1 VIQSTRG
8 AVSDSDN
15 DDNAAVADTM
25 TSGEHPKV
33 SDSAPIVIDSERY
46 ELIELLGRGGMGEV
60 WKAYDTAM
68 NRVVALKVLP
78 GNLADDAQYQARFRR
93 EAQAA
98 ASLDEPH
105 IVPIHDFGEI
115 DGRLYV
121 TMRLIDGK
129 TISDLLV
136 NGPLAPQRAVSIV
149 EQIAAALGAAHRI
162 GLVHRDVKPSNIL
175 VTEDDFAY
183 LIDFGI
189 ARAAEATKL
198 TSTGATI
205 GTLAYMAPER
215 FTTDRDD
222 ARADI
227 YALTCVLHECLTGS
241 QPFPGDS
248 LERQISSHLTMP
260 PPRPST
266 MQPGISPQMDQVI
279 ATGMAKSP
287 DQRYAT
293 TRDLAVAARA
303 ALTAPLPQS
312 QPAPPAFA
320 PPPPAT
326 SWSAPVPYPATGPTA
341 AAPASAATQ
350 YSTPAQFASWAPP
363 AMPNA
368 QQAQGQSPWW
378 RNPAVLI
385 LAALVTFVLIVV
397 AVVAVIVWPQ
407 MNSNDRP
414 TATAQPSTQ
423 RIPSASSTKPSA
435 PGTTSSAAVPTT
447 ATSAAPA
454 GPSELQTAEGLGGLL
469 DTMRNHFGDVMG
481 FQLVVYPDYA
491 ITERVSPKNSHVEQD
506 FMYRDGQWS
515 GWGSDTTT
523 SSFDILSDLS
533 AFNVPAVAAT
543 LAGAPQALGASD
555 GSKTYLIVEGAEG
568 GSLELA
574 IHSAEPGTGY
584 MQVNPDGSV
593 KKVFPP

>member
-1 VIQSTRG
+1 MEGTPFG
-8 AVSDSDN
+8 
-15 DDNAAVADTM
+15 
-25 TSGEHPKV
+25 
-33 SDSAPIVIDSERY
+33 RY
-46 ELIELLGRGGMGEV
+46 RLVELLGRGGMGEV
-60 WKAYDTAM
+60 WRAFDTAM

-78 GNLADDAQYQARFRR
+78 ANLADDAQYQTRFRR

-129 TISDLLV
+129 TIDELIV
-136 NGPLAPQRAVSIV
+136 DGPLAPQRAVSIV

-222 ARADI
+222 ARADT
-227 YALTCVLHECLTGS
+227 YALTCVLHECLTGV

-248 LERQISSHLTMP
+248 LERQITSHLTLP

-279 ATGMAKSP
+279 ATGMAKKP

-293 TRDLAVAARA
+293 TKDLAVAARA
-303 ALTAPLPQS
+303 ALTGPMPHA
-312 QPAPPAFA
+312 QPAPFTA
-320 PPPPAT
+320 PPPAPP
-326 SWSAPVPYPATGPTA
+326 SWSAPLPYPDTGPS
-341 AAPASAATQ
+341 AAPASAAIHHQ
-350 YSTPAQFASWAPP
+350 TPAGPPAWPPP

-368 QQAQGQSPWW
+368 QQPQVSSPWW

-385 LAALVTFVLIVV
+385 LAALATVGVIV
-397 AVVAVIVWPQ
+397 AVVAVIVWPDGSSG
-407 MNSNDRP
+407 NPP
-414 TATAQPSTQ
+414 TTRAEPT
-423 RIPSASSTKPSA
+423 ASSTRPSA
-435 PGTTSSAAVPTT
+435 PGTSSSAPSTSAPT
-447 ATSAAPA
+447 ATQSPPV
-454 GPSELQTAEGLGGLL
+454 GPGQLHTAEGLNGLL
-469 DTMRNHFGDVMG
+469 DTIRSKFGDTMG
-481 FQLVVYPDYA
+481 FQFVAYPDYA
-491 ITERVSPKNSHVEQD
+491 TTARVDPNNSHVKQD
-506 FMYRDGQWS
+506 YMYRDGQWNS
-515 GWGSDTTT
+515 WGSDTTT
-523 SSFDILSDLS
+523 SSFDVLADLS
-533 AFNVPAVAAT
+533 AFNADAVAAT
-543 LAGAPQALGASD
+543 LVGAPQALGAPD

-568 GSLELA
+568 GGLELS
-574 IHSAEPGTGY
+574 IHSMAAGTGF
-584 MQVNPDGSV
+584 MEVNPDGSV
-593 KKVFPP
+593 KEVHPP

>member
-1 VIQSTRG
+1 
-8 AVSDSDN
+8 
-15 DDNAAVADTM
+15 
-25 TSGEHPKV
+25 
-33 SDSAPIVIDSERY
+33 
-46 ELIELLGRGGMGEV
+46 MGEV
-60 WKAYDTAM
+60 WRAFDTAM

-78 GNLADDAQYQARFRR
+78 ANLADDAQYQARFRR
-93 EAQAA
+93 EAHAA

-105 IVPIHDFGEI
+105 IVPIHDFGET

-129 TISDLLV
+129 TINELVV
-136 NGPLAPQRAVSIV
+136 NGPLPPRRAVSIV

-248 LERQISSHLTMP
+248 LERQITSHLTLP

-279 ATGMAKSP
+279 AT
-287 DQRYAT
+287 
-293 TRDLAVAARA
+293 ARA
-303 ALTAPLPQS
+303 EPSQQHLP
-312 QPAPPAFA
+312 
-320 PPPPAT
+320 
-326 SWSAPVPYPATGPTA
+326 SAPSTRPSVPGTSSS
-341 AAPASAATQ
+341 APSTSA
-350 YSTPAQFASWAPP
+350 
-363 AMPNA
+363 
-368 QQAQGQSPWW
+368 
-378 RNPAVLI
+378 
-385 LAALVTFVLIVV
+385 
-397 AVVAVIVWPQ
+397 
-407 MNSNDRP
+407 P
-414 TATAQPSTQ
+414 TATQST
-423 RIPSASSTKPSA
+423 PMG
-435 PGTTSSAAVPTT
+435 PGQLHTV
-447 ATSAAPA
+447 
-454 GPSELQTAEGLGGLL
+454 EGLSGLL
-469 DTMRNHFGDVMG
+469 DTIRSKFGDTMG
-481 FQLVVYPDYA
+481 FQLVVYPEYA

-506 FMYRDGQWS
+506 FMYRDGQWNS
-515 GWGSDTTT
+515 WGADTTT
-523 SSFDILSDLS
+523 SSFDVLADLS
-533 AFNVPAVAAT
+533 AFKADAVAAT
-543 LAGAPQALGASD
+543 LAGAPQALGAPD

-568 GSLELA
+568 GGLKLS
-574 IHSAEPGTGY
+574 IHSAEPGTGF
-584 MQVNPDGSV
+584 MEVNPDGSV
-593 KKVFPP
+593 KEIHPP

>member
-1 VIQSTRG
+1 
-8 AVSDSDN
+8 
-15 DDNAAVADTM
+15 
-25 TSGEHPKV
+25 
-33 SDSAPIVIDSERY
+33 
-46 ELIELLGRGGMGEV
+46 
-60 WKAYDTAM
+60 M

-78 GNLADDAQYQARFRR
+78 ANLADDAQYQARFRR

-129 TISDLLV
+129 TIGELLV
-136 NGPLAPQRAVSIV
+136 DGPLAPDRAVSIT

-215 FTTDRDD
+215 FTSDRED
-222 ARADI
+222 ARADV

-241 QPFPGDS
+241 QPFPGES
-248 LERQISSHLTMP
+248 LERQITSHLTLP

-266 MQPGISPQMDQVI
+266 MVPGISPQMDDVI

-293 TRDLAVAARA
+293 TRDLAAAART
-303 ALTAPLPQS
+303 ALTAPMAPS

-320 PPPPAT
+320 PAPPAP
-326 SWSAPVPYPATGPTA
+326 SWSAPVPYPHTGPS
-341 AAPASAATQ
+341 APPAHAATQ
-350 YSTPAQFASWAPP
+350 YAAPAPSAPWSP
-363 AMPNA
+363 PGMPNA
-368 QQAQGQSPWW
+368 QQAQPPSPWW
-378 RNPAVLI
+378 QNPAVWI
-385 LAALVTFVLIVV
+385 VAALVTVVLIVV
-397 AVVAVIVWPQ
+397 AVVVVIVWPDG
-407 MNSNDRP
+407 SSGSRP
-414 TATAQPSTQ
+414 TTRAQPTGQQSL
-423 RIPSASSTKPSA
+423 PSTKPPSTSSSA
-435 PGTTSSAAVPTT
+435 PSGTTSAPTT
-447 ATSAAPA
+447 TQSVPA
-454 GPSELQTAEGLGGLL
+454 GPAELHTAEGLTGLL
-469 DTMRNHFGDVMG
+469 DTIRGKFGDTMG
-481 FQLVVYPDYA
+481 FQLVVYPEYA
-491 ITERVSPKNSHVEQD
+491 ITERVSPTNSHVEQD

-515 GWGSDTTT
+515 SWGADTTA
-523 SSFDILSDLS
+523 SSLDYVADLN

-543 LAGAPQALGASD
+543 LAGAPQALGAPN
-555 GSKTYLIVEGAEG
+555 GSQMYLIVEGAEG
-568 GSLELA
+568 GGLELS
-574 IHSAEPGTGY
+574 IHSGAPGTGF
-584 MQVNPDGSV
+584 MEVNPDGSV
-593 KKVFPP
+593 KEIHPP

>member
-1 VIQSTRG
+1 
-8 AVSDSDN
+8 
-15 DDNAAVADTM
+15 M
-25 TSGEHPKV
+25 
-33 SDSAPIVIDSERY
+33 
-46 ELIELLGRGGMGEV
+46 LGRGGMGEV

-129 TISDLLV
+129 TINELV
-136 NGPLAPQRAVSIV
+136 ADGPLSPQRSVSIV

-175 VTEDDFAY
+175 VTDDDFAY

-248 LERQISSHLTMP
+248 LERQITNHLTMP

-293 TRDLAVAARA
+293 TKDLAVAARA
-303 ALTAPLPQS
+303 ALTAPIAQGA
-312 QPAPPAFA
+312 PAPVA
-320 PPPPAT
+320 PPPPPAPG
-326 SWSAPVPYPATGPTA
+326 WSTPVQYPDTGPGAVA
-341 AAPASAATQ
+341 AGAPTQ
-350 YSTPAQFASWAPP
+350 YSTAPQFAAAAPP
-363 AMPNA
+363 PTWSPPPAPNV
-368 QQAQGQSPWW
+368 QQAQASSPWW
-378 RNPAVLI
+378 HNPAVWI
-385 LAALVTFVLIVV
+385 LAALAVAVVIVV
-397 AVVAVIVWPQ
+397 AVVAVIVWPDG
-407 MNSNDRP
+407 SSSDRP
-414 TATAQPSTQ
+414 TTRAQPTQ
-423 RIPSASSTKPSA
+423 QQLPSVPGTKPSS
-435 PGTTSSAAVPTT
+435 PGTTS
-447 ATSAAPA
+447 A
-454 GPSELQTAEGLGGLL
+454 GPSVSTSAPTATQSAGTAELHTAQGLSGLL
-469 DTMRNHFGDVMG
+469 DTIRNKFGDTMG
-481 FQLVVYPDYA
+481 FQLVAYPDYA
-491 ITERVSPKNSHVEQD
+491 VLERVSPTNSHVEQD
-506 FMYRDGQWS
+506 FMYRGGQWNS
-515 GWGSDTTT
+515 WGSDTTT
-523 SSFDILSDLS
+523 SSLDVLADLS
-533 AFNVPAVAAT
+533 AFNADAVAAT
-543 LAGAPQALGASD
+543 MAGAPQALGAPD
-555 GSKTYLIVEGAEG
+555 GSQMYLIVEGAEG
-568 GSLELA
+568 GSVELA
-574 IHSAEPGTGY
+574 IHSAAPGTGF
-584 MQVNPDGSV
+584 MQVNPDGSI

>member
-1 VIQSTRG
+1 VDGTPFG
-8 AVSDSDN
+8 
-15 DDNAAVADTM
+15 
-25 TSGEHPKV
+25 
-33 SDSAPIVIDSERY
+33 RY
-46 ELIELLGRGGMGEV
+46 RLLDLLGRGGMGEV
-60 WKAYDTAM
+60 WRAFDTAM

-78 GNLADDAQYQARFRR
+78 ANLADDAQYQARFRR

-115 DGRLYV
+115 EGRLYV

-129 TISDLLV
+129 TIDDLV
-136 NGPLAPQRAVSIV
+136 ADGPLSPQRAVSIV

-215 FTTDRDD
+215 FTSDRTD

-227 YALTCVLHECLTGS
+227 YALTCVLHECLTGC

-248 LERQISSHLTMP
+248 LERQITNHLTMP

-266 MQPGISPQMDQVI
+266 MQPEISAQMDHVI
-279 ATGMAKSP
+279 ATGMAKNP

-293 TRDLAVAARA
+293 TKDLAVAARA
-303 ALTAPLPQS
+303 ALTAPI
-312 QPAPPAFA
+312 QPGPP
-320 PPPPAT
+320 PVDSPPPAPG
-326 SWSAPVPYPATGPTA
+326 WPAPVPYPGADPS
-341 AAPASAATQ
+341 APAAFAATQ
-350 YSTPAQFASWAPP
+350 YSAPP
-363 AMPNA
+363 QPSPWPPPMP
-368 QQAQGQSPWW
+368 QQAQVSTAWW

-385 LAALVTFVLIVV
+385 LAALV
-397 AVVAVIVWPQ
+397 AVVVIVGAVVVVIIWPDKG
-407 MNSNDRP
+407 SGDRP
-414 TATAQPSTQ
+414 VARTQPSGQ
-423 RIPSASSTKPSA
+423 RLPPTPTAKPSA
-435 PGTTSSAAVPTT
+435 PRSSAPT
-447 ATSAAPA
+447 ASTSAPTASSS
-454 GPSELQTAEGLGGLL
+454 GPTQLHTADGLTGLL
-469 DTMRNHFGDVMG
+469 STVREKFGDTMG

-491 ITERVSPKNSHVEQD
+491 VLERVSPNNSHVEQD
-506 FMYRDGQWS
+506 FMYRGGQWN

-523 SSFDILSDLS
+523 SSFDVLADLS
-533 AFNVPAVAAT
+533 AFDAGAVAGT
-543 LAGAPQALGASD
+543 LAGAAQALGAPD
-555 GSKTYLIVEGAEG
+555 GSKTYLIVAGAEG
-568 GSLELA
+568 GALDLA
-574 IHSAEPGTGY
+574 IHSAAPGTGY
-584 MQVNPDGSV
+584 MQVNADGSI

>member
-1 VIQSTRG
+1 VEGTPFG
-8 AVSDSDN
+8 
-15 DDNAAVADTM
+15 
-25 TSGEHPKV
+25 
-33 SDSAPIVIDSERY
+33 RY
-46 ELIELLGRGGMGEV
+46 RLVDLLGRGGMGEV
-60 WKAYDTAM
+60 WRAFDTAM

-78 GNLADDAQYQARFRR
+78 ANLADDAQYQARFRR

-129 TISDLLV
+129 TINELV
-136 NGPLAPQRAVSIV
+136 ANGPLAPQRAVSIV

-248 LERQISSHLTMP
+248 LERQITSHLTLP

-303 ALTAPLPQS
+303 ALTAPIPPS
-312 QPAPPAFA
+312 HPAPPPFA
-320 PPPPAT
+320 PPPAP
-326 SWSAPVPYPATGPTA
+326 SWPAPVAYPATGPS
-341 AAPASAATQ
+341 APPAHAATHYQ
-350 YSTPAQFASWAPP
+350 TPAGPPAWSPP
-363 AMPNA
+363 AMPSA
-368 QQAQGQSPWW
+368 QQAQAPSPWW
-378 RNPAVLI
+378 HNPAVWI
-385 LAALVTFVLIVV
+385 LAALVTVVVIVV
-397 AVVAVIVWPQ
+397 AVVVVIVWPDGG
-407 MNSNDRP
+407 SGSRP
-414 TATAQPSTQ
+414 TTKAEPSGRQ
-423 RIPSASSTKPSA
+423 LPSASSTRPSA
-435 PGTTSSAAVPTT
+435 PGTSSSAPS
-447 ATSAAPA
+447 TSAPTSTQSTPTGPA
-454 GPSELQTAEGLGGLL
+454 QLHTAEGLSGLL
-469 DTMRNHFGDVMG
+469 NTIRSKFGDTMG
-481 FQLVVYPDYA
+481 FQFVVYPEYA

-506 FMYRDGQWS
+506 FMYRDGQWNS
-515 GWGSDTTT
+515 WGADTTT
-523 SSFDILSDLS
+523 SSLDVLADLS
-533 AFNVPAVAAT
+533 AFNADAVAAT

-568 GSLELA
+568 GGLELS
-574 IHSAEPGTGY
+574 IHSAEPGTGF
-584 MQVNPDGSV
+584 MEVNPDGSV
-593 KKVFPP
+593 KEVHPP

>member
-1 VIQSTRG
+1 VEGTPFG
-8 AVSDSDN
+8 
-15 DDNAAVADTM
+15 
-25 TSGEHPKV
+25 
-33 SDSAPIVIDSERY
+33 RY
-46 ELIELLGRGGMGEV
+46 RLVELLGRGGMGEV
-60 WKAYDTAM
+60 WRAFDTAM

-78 GNLADDAQYQARFRR
+78 ANLADDAQYQARFRR
-93 EAQAA
+93 EAHAA

-105 IVPIHDFGEI
+105 IVPIHDFGEV

-129 TISDLLV
+129 TINELV
-136 NGPLAPQRAVSIV
+136 ADGPIAPERAVAII

-227 YALTCVLHECLTGS
+227 YALTCVLHECLTGV
-241 QPFPGDS
+241 QPFPGES
-248 LERQISSHLTMP
+248 LERQISSHLTQP

-266 MQPGISPQMDQVI
+266 MQPGISAQMDQVI

-287 DQRYAT
+287 DQRYQTAK
-293 TRDLAVAARA
+293 DLAVAARA
-303 ALTAPLPQS
+303 ALTATA
-312 QPAPPAFA
+312 APST
-320 PPPPAT
+320 PPPPAFG
-326 SWSAPVPYPATGPTA
+326 APPAPNW
-341 AAPASAATQ
+341 
-350 YSTPAQFASWAPP
+350 STPAPYPVTGPGAPPPHAATHYQTLAGPPAWSPP
-363 AMPNA
+363 AMPNV
-368 QQAQGQSPWW
+368 QQAQAPSAWW
-378 RNPAVLI
+378 QNAAVWI
-385 LAALVTFVLIVV
+385 LLALVSVIAIVV
-397 AVVAVIVWPQ
+397 AVVVFIIWPDG
-407 MNSNDRP
+407 SSGSRP
-414 TATAQPSTQ
+414 TTGALPTQ
-423 RIPSASSTKPSA
+423 QRSSSASSTA
-435 PGTTSSAAVPTT
+435 PRTI
-447 ATSAAPA
+447 SAAPTSTESTPQ
-454 GPSELQTAEGLGGLL
+454 GPSQLQTADGLKGLL
-469 DTMRNHFGDVMG
+469 DTYRNKFGDTMG

-523 SSFDILSDLS
+523 SSFDVLTDLS
-533 AFNVPAVAAT
+533 AFNADAVAAT
-543 LAGAPQALGASD
+543 LAGAPKTLGATD
-555 GSKTYLIVEGAEG
+555 GSGTYLIVEGVEG
-568 GSLELA
+568 GGLELA
-574 IHSAEPGTGY
+574 IHSTEAGTGF
-584 MQVNPDGSV
+584 MQVNPDGSI
-593 KKVFPP
+593 KQIYPP

>member
-1 VIQSTRG
+1 
-8 AVSDSDN
+8 
-15 DDNAAVADTM
+15 
-25 TSGEHPKV
+25 
-33 SDSAPIVIDSERY
+33 
-46 ELIELLGRGGMGEV
+46 MGEV
-60 WKAYDTAM
+60 WRAFDTAM

-78 GNLADDAQYQARFRR
+78 ANLADDAQYQARFRR

-129 TISDLLV
+129 TINELV
-136 NGPLAPQRAVSIV
+136 ADGPVAPQRAVSIV

-227 YALTCVLHECLTGS
+227 YALTCVLHECLTGV

-248 LERQISSHLTMP
+248 LERQITSHLTLP

-266 MQPGISPQMDQVI
+266 MQPGIPPQMDQVI
-279 ATGMAKSP
+279 ATGMAKNP

-303 ALTAPLPQS
+303 ALTAPIPPS
-312 QPAPPAFA
+312 QPAPP
-320 PPPPAT
+320 PPPAP
-326 SWSAPVPYPATGPTA
+326 SWSAPVPYPNTGPN
-341 AAPASAATQ
+341 APQPYAATQ
-350 YSTPAQFASWAPP
+350 YPAPAAAAPWSQP

-368 QQAQGQSPWW
+368 QQAQAPSPWW
-378 RNPAVLI
+378 HNPAVWI
-385 LAALVTFVLIVV
+385 LAALVTAVVIVV
-397 AVVAVIVWPQ
+397 AVVVVIVWPDG
-407 MNSNDRP
+407 SSGSRP
-414 TATAQPSTQ
+414 TTRAQPSGQ
-423 RIPSASSTKPSA
+423 QLPSASSTRPSA
-435 PGTTSSAAVPTT
+435 PGTSSSAPSTSAPT
-447 ATSAAPA
+447 ATQSTPK
-454 GPSELQTAEGLGGLL
+454 GPGQLHTVEGLSGLL
-469 DTMRNHFGDVMG
+469 DTIRGKFGDTMG

-491 ITERVSPKNSHVEQD
+491 ITYRVSPKNSHVEQD
-506 FMYRDGQWS
+506 FMYRDGQWNS
-515 GWGSDTTT
+515 WGADTTT
-523 SSFDILSDLS
+523 ASFDVLADLS
-533 AFNVPAVAAT
+533 AFNADAVAAT

-568 GSLELA
+568 GGLGLS
-574 IHSAEPGTGY
+574 IHSAEPGTGF
-584 MQVNPDGSV
+584 MEVNPDGSV
-593 KKVFPP
+593 KEVHPP